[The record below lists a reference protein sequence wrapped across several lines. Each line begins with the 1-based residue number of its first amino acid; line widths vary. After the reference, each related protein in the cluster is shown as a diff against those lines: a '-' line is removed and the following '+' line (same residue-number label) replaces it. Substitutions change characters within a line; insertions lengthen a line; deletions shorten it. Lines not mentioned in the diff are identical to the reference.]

1 MEATRVTVPATT
13 WRRHPLALN
22 ISPFLPESELA
33 DFSQNELAKRSGV
46 PRPTITNVESGEQV
60 GLTLENA
67 RKLARAL
74 GITIDML
81 AGKGEESELQPA
93 LMP

>member
-1 MEATRVTVPATT
+1 MVTQLGQ
-13 WRRHPLALN
+13 RLRQYR
-22 ISPFLPESELA
+22 ELA
-33 DFSQNELAKRSGV
+33 DLSQNELAKRSGV

-81 AGKGEESELQPA
+81 AGKGEEESEALAAVASELGS
-93 LMP
+93 

>member
-1 MEATRVTVPATT
+1 MSLHAR
-13 WRRHPLALN
+13 
-22 ISPFLPESELA
+22 ISRQR
-33 DFSQNELAKRSGV
+33 QNKLAKRSGV
-46 PRPTITNVESGEQV
+46 PRPTITNVESGEQE

-81 AGKGEESELQPA
+81 AGKGEGETERKPA
-93 LMP
+93 LAS